1 MNHIKRFILLLVILT
16 APSQI
21 PTSCEALAQQQD
33 APIAVSSYAPSM
45 PGDMVPRERFV
56 GTVVALVFIVVAFI
70 IVLFFRHQAAM
81 RLEAAYRDLEEANA
95 RAQESARM
103 KTQFIHQIS
112 HEIRT
117 PLNLL
122 AGFTQILAMPDSD
135 LDEETRATLKKQITQ
150 NTGRITNLINKMLEL
165 SDASS
170 QTRLERTESISA
182 LQIASEAADISG
194 ISTARHIDL
203 DLELADAAANTIT
216 TNKSA
221 AVRALALVL
230 DNARKFTMPAGAAQ
244 DAVPAHKQRVTLRF
258 IQDQGQV
265 RFVVEDTG
273 IGVPPEKA
281 EQIFEEF
288 VQLNDYYD
296 GTGIGLTVARSL
308 ARRLGG
314 DVRLDSS
321 YSGGARFLFT
331 LPS

>member
-1 MNHIKRFILLLVILT
+1 MNHIKSFLLLLVLLT
-16 APSQI
+16 ANI
-21 PTSCEALAQQQD
+21 PVYCQTSVRQED
-33 APIAVSSYAPSM
+33 VPAVVSKYTQYPQ
-45 PGDMVPRERFV
+45 GDMVPRERFV
-56 GTVVALVFIVVAFI
+56 GTVAALVFIVLAFI
-70 IVLFFRHQAAM
+70 LVLFFRHQAAM
-81 RLEAAYRDLEEANA
+81 RLEAAYMDLEEANA

-122 AGFTQILAMPDSD
+122 AGFTQILAMSDAELDS
-135 LDEETRATLKKQITQ
+135 ETRATLKKQITD
-150 NTGRITNLINKMLEL
+150 NTGRITSLINKMLEL
-165 SDASS
+165 SEASS
-170 QTRLERTESISA
+170 NTFLDRSESISA
-182 LQIASEAADISG
+182 MQIASEAADISG
-194 ISTARHIDL
+194 VSTARHIDL
-203 DLELADAAANTIT
+203 DLQLPVEAAATIR

-230 DNARKFTMPAGAAQ
+230 DNARKFTAPAGATR
-244 DAVPAHKQRVTLRF
+244 DAVPTKKQRVTLRVVK
-258 IQDQGQV
+258 DPEQV

-273 IGVPPEKA
+273 IGIPPEKA
-281 EQIFEEF
+281 EEIFKEF

-314 DVRLDSS
+314 DVRLDST

>member
-1 MNHIKRFILLLVILT
+1 MNLILSFFPLLT
-16 APSQI
+16 
-21 PTSCEALAQQQD
+21 QQ
-33 APIAVSSYAPSM
+33 PL
-45 PGDMVPRERFV
+45 GDMVPRERFV
-56 GTVVALVFIVVAFI
+56 GTVIALVFIVLAFI
-70 IVLFFRHQAAM
+70 MVLFFRHQAAM
-81 RLEAAYRDLEEANA
+81 RLEAAYMDLEEANE

-122 AGFTQILAMPDSD
+122 AGFTQILAMSDAELDS
-135 LDEETRATLKKQITQ
+135 ETRATLKKQITD

-165 SDASS
+165 SEASS
-170 QTRLERTESISA
+170 NTFLERSEHISVM
-182 LQIASEAADISG
+182 QIASEAADISG
-194 ISTARHIDL
+194 ISTARHVDL
-203 DLELADAAANTIT
+203 DFQLPAEAAGTIT

-230 DNARKFTMPAGAAQ
+230 DNARKFTAPAGAAR
-244 DAVPAHKQRVTLRF
+244 DAVPTKKQRVTLRVV
-258 IQDQGQV
+258 QDPDQV

-273 IGVPPEKA
+273 IGIPPEKA
-281 EQIFEEF
+281 EDIFEEF
-288 VQLNDYYD
+288 VQLNDFYD

-321 YSGGARFLFT
+321 YSGGARFLIT